1 MSAQPDKSDPQD
13 HGEVVHGRGGFS
25 AAWIFPLIALA
36 AAGWMFYQHL
46 ESRGPEIEIWF
57 KDAPGIEEGK
67 TPLIYR
73 GVVAGKVVDVR
84 LDDGLTQAVVKIRLE
99 KFAAE
104 LAVDTTD
111 FWVERPMLSLQ
122 GVSGLTS
129 LIQGNS
135 IRARMGTGDRRL
147 YFVGHDK
154 MPVLDIDQTALGLR
168 LESEEIQPLERGA
181 PVTFRGIL
189 VGRVR
194 DQSLSAANHPFI
206 DLEIE
211 ESKKP
216 LIKTSTR
223 FWLVPA
229 TSVTLGPG
237 GIKLELSGLDA
248 LIQGG
253 IACDDFGVPGGQL
266 ESGSTV
272 ALLPNEE
279 LARASG
285 PSFIINFPQAS
296 GVHAGQTRLRYLG
309 LPVGMVTAVQALDGK
324 AEVTAQ
330 FEPKYDF
337 LRRSGATFTLITPT
351 ISLKGV
357 SGLETLITGVTIDCT
372 PGGGGGEKSNFIGA
386 VSKDFEDKALA
397 QSEAGRP
404 FRLVAEQSALGVG
417 APVLYRQMQVGAVLA
432 KKLGR
437 DGRTVELTI
446 GIEDRYRNVVRD
458 NSVFWEERGIRG
470 SIGFIG
476 ISVQTVAPLP
486 FVSNGAV
493 ALATPDIPGPAA
505 PANAFFTLYDKPKR
519 DWLKWGQQPTETK
532 TKSVTNPVI
541 RR

>member
-1 MSAQPDKSDPQD
+1 MSPKTEKGDPAD
-13 HGEVVHGRGGFS
+13 HGEVVRGRGGLS
-25 AAWIFPLIALA
+25 IAWLFPLIALG
-36 AAGWMFYQHL
+36 AAGWMFMQHL
-46 ESRGPEIEIWF
+46 ASRGPEIEIWF
-57 KDAPGIEEGK
+57 EDAPGIEEGK

-84 LDDGLTQAVVKIRLE
+84 LDDGLGQAVVKIRLE
-99 KFAAE
+99 KFAAG
-104 LAVDTTD
+104 LAVDTSD
-111 FWVERPMLSLQ
+111 FWIERPMLSLQ

-135 IRARMGTGDRRL
+135 IKARMGTGDRRL
-147 YFVGHDK
+147 YFVGREK
-154 MPVLDIDQTALGLR
+154 MPIFELADASLGLR
-168 LESEEIQPLERGA
+168 LESEQIQPLERGA

-189 VGRVR
+189 IGRVR
-194 DQSLSAANHPFI
+194 DQALSSANRPYI

-253 IACDDFGVPGGQL
+253 IACDDFGVPGAQL
-266 ESGSTV
+266 QSGATV
-272 ALLPNEE
+272 PLLSNEE

-285 PSFIINFPQAS
+285 PAFIINFPQVS
-296 GVHAGQTRLRYLG
+296 GVRAGQTRLRYLG
-309 LPVGMVTAVQALDGK
+309 LPVGMVTAVQTLDGK

-337 LRRSGATFTLITPT
+337 LRRSGATFTLVEPT
-351 ISLKGV
+351 ISFKGV

-372 PGGGGGEKSNFIGA
+372 AGGGSETKSNFIGTITQ
-386 VSKDFEDKALA
+386 DFEDKALE
-397 QSEAGRP
+397 QSQAGRP
-404 FRLVAEQSALGVG
+404 FRLLAAQSALAVG
-417 APVLYRQMQVGAVLA
+417 APVLYRQMQVGAVVG

-437 DGRTVELTI
+437 DGRSVELTI
-446 GIEDRYRNVVRD
+446 GIEHKYRLLVRN

-470 SIGFIG
+470 SIGFVG
-476 ISVQTVAPLP
+476 ISVQTAAPLP
-486 FVSNGAV
+486 FVANGAV
-493 ALATPDIPGPAA
+493 SLATPDIPGPAA
-505 PANAFFTLYDKPKR
+505 AADTSFTLYDKPKR
-519 DWLKWGQQPTETK
+519 EWIKWNERTAEPVPT
-532 TKSVTNPVI
+532 P
-541 RR
+541 